1 MDLYIDFADEE
12 IIILMLVVPFTLLG
26 INGIARASE
35 EVIAKISLK
44 NCCNIFSIMSQELTR
59 SVGSTSGK
67 MIHSFFHDPSNN

>member
-12 IIILMLVVPFTLLG
+12 IIILMLVPFTLLG

-35 EVIAKISLK
+35 EVITKISLK
-44 NCCNIFSIMSQELTR
+44 NCSKIFSIMSQELTR